1 MTDKIINMELRS
13 LFINRLQEMSNFL
26 MFNNVNVTKNDYE
39 ELLNFSIKFLKNA
52 IKAKQSE
59 KKEEI

>member
-1 MTDKIINMELRS
+1 
-13 LFINRLQEMSNFL
+13 